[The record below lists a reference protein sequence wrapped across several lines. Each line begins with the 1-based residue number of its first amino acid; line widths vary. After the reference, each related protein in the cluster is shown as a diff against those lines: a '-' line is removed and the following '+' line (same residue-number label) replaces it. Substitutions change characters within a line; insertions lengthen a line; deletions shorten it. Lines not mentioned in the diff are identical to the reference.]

1 MSPLVVERI
10 SYGPRATIGLMR
22 WSDVL
27 LYTLEDAW
35 ANNKPMLSCIPDGV
49 YRCRPRRF
57 NRGGYMA
64 VEVRD
69 VPGRSNILIH
79 RGNTADDVTGCLLVG
94 RFLDAFRG
102 VIAVLDSAWAWGQ
115 FFPVWGE
122 REFDL
127 VLKPIHPLAGTRAY
141 QHQEE
146 T

>member
-1 MSPLVVERI
+1 MNGVAADHFGQTVSNSQIQYLLSGLFNERTGKGYLAALG
-10 SYGPRATIGLMR
+10 SSRQKQAVKGDNRAYQLGKLFEAHQHFIAAKL
-22 WSDVL
+22 
-27 LYTLEDAW
+27 
-35 ANNKPMLSCIPDGV
+35 
-49 YRCRPRRF
+49 
-57 NRGGYMA
+57 
-64 VEVRD
+64 
-69 VPGRSNILIH
+69 PGRL
-79 RGNTADDVTGCLLVG
+79 
-94 RFLDAFRG
+94 LDAFRG